1 MQIISNDEHELLTT
15 SQIELVESIL
25 QHAAQLEEVEEP
37 SELSVTYLTN
47 AEIHEVNREWR
58 GKDAPT
64 DVISFVASEGDNIG
78 SDENYIGDIFINM
91 DAVKRQA
98 ESYSHSRKREF
109 CFLLAHGLLHCLG
122 YDHQSKKEEEI
133 MFDLQERILYEIAPR
148 STAATRQQI

>member
-1 MQIISNDEHELLTT
+1 MNIHIVNQSNQSVSYYQKFVKPVFYKTIELLAKSETLEC
-15 SQIELVESIL
+15 SLILLDDEQIRSIN
-25 QHAAQLEEVEEP
+25 H
-37 SELSVTYLTN
+37 TYRN
-47 AEIHEVNREWR
+47 
-58 GKDAPT
+58 KDMTT

-91 DAVKRQA
+91 DAVKREA
-98 ESYSHSRKREF
+98 EAYSHSRKREF